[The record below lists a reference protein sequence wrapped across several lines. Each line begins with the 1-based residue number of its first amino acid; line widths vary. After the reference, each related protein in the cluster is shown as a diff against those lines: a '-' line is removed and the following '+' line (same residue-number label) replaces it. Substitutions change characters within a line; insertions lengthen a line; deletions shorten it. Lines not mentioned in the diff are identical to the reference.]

1 MNEWS
6 KKSEKSGKIYH
17 VRNVIGRENFITCG
31 RVNVLAY
38 ALWTEYNRSV
48 VQTLGQ
54 QNVNRQ
60 HYALHYLA
68 IRHDVGKCTQTCTYI

>member
-1 MNEWS
+1 MPLSANSLPQLSPCVNEWS

-17 VRNVIGRENFITCG
+17 VRNVIGRENFITCE

-48 VQTLGQ
+48 VQTLEQ
-54 QNVNRQ
+54 QNVNSQ
-60 HYALHYLA
+60 
-68 IRHDVGKCTQTCTYI
+68 CTTLPSNTA